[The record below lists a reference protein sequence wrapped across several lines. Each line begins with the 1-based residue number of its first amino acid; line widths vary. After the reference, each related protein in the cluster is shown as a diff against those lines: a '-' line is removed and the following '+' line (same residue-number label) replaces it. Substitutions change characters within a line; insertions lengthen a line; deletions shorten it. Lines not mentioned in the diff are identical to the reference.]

1 MWIPPGDPL
10 EREAEAAMPSLEGR
24 VAVVTG
30 GAGGIGGA
38 ITRRFAESGAAVVV
52 NDIDGDRL
60 SSIAGAC
67 DASGGAIIGVPG
79 DIRDPATVERVA
91 TTAEGVAGGRID
103 VLVNNVGDYRP
114 HARFLDS
121 SEEDWQ
127 ALAAINLD
135 HVLRCTRRIAPLM
148 VRQGSGSIVNLTTV
162 EAHRGIPGHVVYSA
176 YKSAVLGFTR
186 SLAVELGNQGVRVNA
201 LAPDMADTLQ
211 TPAEMMLRGRD
222 AADLPRWIPLG
233 RFGQPADYADVAL
246 FLASDDSRFVT
257 GQSIAVDGGTLA
269 ASGWY
274 RSPGGRGWSVFPG

>member
-1 MWIPPGDPL
+1 LTESAD
-10 EREAEAAMPSLEGR
+10 ERRLGGR

-38 ITRRFAESGAAVVV
+38 ITTCFARHGAFVVA

-60 SSIAGAC
+60 RSVVDACHTAGYA
-67 DASGGAIIGVPG
+67 AIGIPG
-79 DIRDPATVERVA
+79 DIRQVETVDRLVTAAEEVA
-91 TTAEGVAGGRID
+91 DGRID
-103 VLVNNVGDYRP
+103 ILVNNVGDFRP
-114 HARFLDS
+114 NARFLDS
-121 SEEDWQ
+121 SEEQWH
-127 ALAAINLD
+127 AMAAINLD
-135 HVLRCTRRIAPLM
+135 HVLRCTHRVAPGMVTRR
-148 VRQGSGSIVNLTTV
+148 SGSIVNLTTV
-162 EAHRGIPGHVVYSA
+162 EVHRGIPGHVVYSA

-201 LAPDMADTLQ
+201 IAPDLASTLQ

-222 AADLPRWIPLG
+222 AEDLPRWVPLG
-233 RFGQPADYADVAL
+233 RLGEPADYADVAL

-274 RSPGGRGWSVFPG
+274 RTKSKRSWSVFPD